1 MAANPGKFIALEGID
16 GAGKSTLVKALVK
29 KMADAGLPCHGT
41 AEPTKNHIGK
51 TIRSILAGEI
61 EGDEKTIAAL
71 FLADRLDHL
80 NHSSYG
86 ILPFLQRGTHVI
98 CDRYYLS
105 SYAYHVPY
113 VSLDWVIAANA
124 LCADLKRPDL
134 TFFIDIPVE
143 ESMKRLSASRNQ
155 LDRFENEVR
164 IREVRTNYFS
174 AIEKVKNDENIL
186 IIDGCKPSLEIVD
199 QLWAKIRELI

>member
-1 MAANPGKFIALEGID
+1 MVLHPGKFIALEGID
-16 GAGKSTLVKALVK
+16 GAGKSTLVMALVK
-29 KMADAGLPCHGT
+29 KMEEAGLPCHAT

-51 TIRSILAGEI
+51 TIRAILGGEI

-80 NHSSYG
+80 THSSYG
-86 ILPFLQRGTHVI
+86 ILSLLQGGSHVI

-113 VSLDWVIAANA
+113 VSLDWVISANA
-124 LCADLKRPDL
+124 LCAELKRPDI

-143 ESMKRLSASRNQ
+143 VSMKRLSASRNQ
-155 LDRFENEVR
+155 LDRFENEARISQVR
-164 IREVRTNYFS
+164 SNYF
-174 AIEKVKNDENIL
+174 AAMEKVKEEENII
-186 IIDGCKPSLEIVD
+186 IIDGCKSPDEVVEL
-199 QLWAKIRELI
+199 LWEKIQELL